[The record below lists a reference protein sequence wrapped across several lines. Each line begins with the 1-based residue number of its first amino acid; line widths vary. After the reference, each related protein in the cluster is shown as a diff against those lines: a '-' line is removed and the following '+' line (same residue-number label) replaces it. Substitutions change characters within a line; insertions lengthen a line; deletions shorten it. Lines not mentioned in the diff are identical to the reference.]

1 MPLTTRRV
9 PLRITLQNLGFPKKS
24 MWQDPPSYLRPSRF
38 MLDPSH
44 EWPEAV
50 QRAYHE
56 YASETDAGKLEF
68 NHQYEKAWRLAN
80 RRFSWR
86 GKDWKRPIVK
96 LGEDLAAKETFNRVA
111 FEAYRDEQMAPNA
124 PKRSFHEFKKPLS
137 AIVPTTNPLEMKLE
151 IKDRMDFGGVVAGR
165 TVA

>member
-9 PLRITLQNLGFPKKS
+9 PLRITLQNLGFPKRET
-24 MWQDPPSYLRPSRF
+24 WQAPSYLKPSPFRF
-38 MLDPSH
+38 DPSH

-56 YASETDAGKLEF
+56 YASETTAGKLEF

-86 GKDWKRPIVK
+86 GKDWKRPITK
-96 LGEDLAAKETFNRVA
+96 LGEQMAAKETFNREA
-111 FEAYRDEQMAPNA
+111 FEAYNTLR
-124 PKRSFHEFKKPLS
+124 PKGLSFHEFKKPLAS
-137 AIVPTTNPLEMKLE
+137 IAPTTNPLEMKLE
-151 IKDRMDFGGVVAGR
+151 IKDRVDFGGVVAGR
-165 TVA
+165 QVA